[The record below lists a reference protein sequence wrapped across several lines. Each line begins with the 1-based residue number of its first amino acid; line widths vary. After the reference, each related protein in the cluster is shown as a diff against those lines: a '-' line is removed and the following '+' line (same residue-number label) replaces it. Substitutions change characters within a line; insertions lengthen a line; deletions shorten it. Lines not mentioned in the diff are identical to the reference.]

1 MESLLLQIAMVAMSQ
16 FGGVMLAPMGM
27 NPGLPSRPAI
37 PIRYPQVPVMSAPRP
52 RIPAY
57 PQQSLTMQAGTLVA
71 TTCLLRSGKIDHGQ
85 AILIL
90 NRQGQ
95 RLGWSPNWG
104 RSIPLQVVDRTISLS
119 GGCAALL
126 DRIQGEATSGITQI
140 SGTSVSRSEQEGFGL
155 YPYR

>member
-1 MESLLLQIAMVAMSQ
+1 MESLLLQLAMAAMSQ
-16 FGGVMLAPMGM
+16 FGGGMRAPMGM
-27 NPGLPSRPAI
+27 GAGLPMRPAM
-37 PIRYPQVPVMSAPRP
+37 PVRYPQVPVMSAPRP

-57 PQQSLTMQAGTLVA
+57 PQQSSTMQAGTLAA
-71 TTCLLRSGKIDHGQ
+71 TTCLLRSGQINRGQ
-85 AILIL
+85 AISIL

-104 RSIPLQVVDRTISLS
+104 RTIPLQVVDRTISSS

-126 DRIQGEATSGITQI
+126 DRIQRGAPGGITQI
-140 SGTSVSRSEQEGFGL
+140 AGTSGSRSEQEGFGL